1 MADLASFLRKCAS
14 RLKTKK
20 RDRLRVNILGGVFKI
35 LLSVILVAIITGSI
49 CLMAAA
55 VYISRY
61 IDTDMDLSI
70 TSTELN
76 YSTQIFAPGA
86 EGSNEV
92 IYTLH
97 GEQNREWVSY
107 ENIPDYLKK
116 AIVAIED
123 ERFWTHRGV
132 DWKRTLSAG
141 VHLLSG
147 FSSSYGGSTITQQLI
162 KNITGDDEVTVQRKI
177 QEILRAME
185 LEKNMSKEEIL
196 ELYLNTIS
204 LSQGCYGVQTAAKVY
219 FGKDVSELTLAE
231 CASIAGITNLPSYYD
246 PFVYPE
252 HNIARQKDI
261 LWKMHE
267 LGVITDA
274 EYEAAKNEELVFLR
288 DNEEE
293 EDEPQEVQSY
303 YIDLVIDTVIRD
315 LQNQLGYSK
324 EVATRLLY
332 SGGLQIYTTMDSR
345 VQSVMERVYA
355 DSSNFQRLAGITQP
369 QSAMIVY
376 STDGDILGVVGGRG
390 TKQGAR
396 VLNRAK
402 SLRSAGSAIKPLS
415 AYSPALENDLITPF
429 TVVDDFPDLYTN
441 EAGTLIEKPEEYRGK
456 LKAYP
461 KNYYSGF
468 RGLVTVRRAV
478 ELSINTVAVKMVEEL
493 GIPKSYSFL
502 ESRFGISTLVNT
514 SEKGDMNYGSLAL
527 GGFYRGISLL
537 ELTSG
542 YTTFTNDGVHNHPR
556 CYTIIT
562 DADGNVLIDNV
573 HRSSKVL
580 SEKANYYMTYM
591 LESAVTR
598 GTSTAA
604 KISGIAT
611 AGKTGTTNADKDRWF
626 IGYTPYYVGG
636 VWYGYDYPKEI
647 KGADGN
653 PALKAWK
660 LVMDELHEGL
670 PQAEFV
676 VPDMLV
682 SASYCMDS
690 GGKPTE
696 LCKLDVRG
704 SSRSATGVYYQGD
717 KPSETCKIHVECVI
731 CEESGKLATPYCQHT
746 KRVAVLDL
754 DRESLAGK
762 LKVSDEAAVAIKV
775 PVPDAYKGLLP
786 WAKEADRKLQRELKA
801 KTYVNGYK
809 NCSEFCPLHAKEPEP
824 ESESEPETIVIPPR
838 EPETTTKKPESETT
852 TKKPESE
859 TTTKKPE
866 SETSTKK
873 PETEPG
879 TGLTEPESETELN
892 LALIADYEGDW
903 HGVAQFYNCSGA
915 YEDND
920 FVLAEVIMRLSFDE
934 KGNLTPYLR
943 MDLKGFEDRAG
954 FGSSGES
961 GNFPNLRGELDP
973 STDSVALTGT
983 FFSGTLDNPTYAVVN
998 ANGSLTIT
1006 TTVTASD
1013 GSFDLYMVLRRPD
1026 EAWSDEDDPR
1036 LTDSGVE
1043 YYMGM
1048 GLAEI
1053 AGEFGL
1059 DPSLIPAFSSVGEG
1073 AEEGAPTD

>member
-14 RLKTKK
+14 RLKAKK
-20 RDRLRVNILGGVFKI
+20 RDRLRVNILGGLFKI
-35 LLSVILVAIITGSI
+35 LLSVVLIAIITGSI

-70 TSTELN
+70 ASTELN
-76 YSTQIFAPGA
+76 YSTQIFAPDE
-86 EGSNEV
+86 EGKDQV

-97 GEQNREWVSY
+97 GGQNREWVSY
-107 ENIPDYLKK
+107 EDIPDYLKK

-141 VHLLSG
+141 AHMLSG

-185 LEKNMSKEEIL
+185 LEKHMSKEEIL

-219 FGKDVSELTLAE
+219 FGKDVSELDLAE

-252 HNIARQKDI
+252 HNLARQKDI

-274 EYEAAKNEELVFLR
+274 EYEAAKTEELVFLR
-288 DNEEE
+288 DNETEE
-293 EDEPQEVQSY
+293 EEPEVVQSY
-303 YIDLVIDTVIRD
+303 FIDLVIDTVIRD

-332 SGGLQIYTTMDSR
+332 SGGLQIYTTMDSK
-345 VQSVMERVYA
+345 VQSALEKVYT
-355 DSSNFQRLAGITQP
+355 DSSNFQRLKGITQP

-429 TVVDDFPDLYTN
+429 TVVDDYPDLYTDAN
-441 EAGTLIEKPEEYRGK
+441 GTLIEKPKEFSGK

-461 KNYYSGF
+461 KNYYDGF

-502 ESRFGISTLVNT
+502 ESKFGISSLVNT

-527 GGFYRGISLL
+527 GGFYRGVSLL

-542 YTTFTNDGVHNHPR
+542 YTTFTNGGVHNSPR
-556 CYTIIT
+556 VYTIIT
-562 DADGNVLIDNV
+562 DAEGNVLIDNV
-573 HRSSKVL
+573 HRSTKVL

-591 LESAVTR
+591 LESAIIR
-598 GTSTAA
+598 GTATAA
-604 KISGIAT
+604 QIKGIAT
-611 AGKTGTTNADKDRWF
+611 AGKTGTTNSDKDRWF
-626 IGYTPYYVGG
+626 IGFTPYYVGG

-660 LVMDELHEGL
+660 LVMDELHENL
-670 PQAEFV
+670 SPAEFP
-676 VPDMLV
+676 VPDRLV
-682 SASYCMDS
+682 SAGYCLDS
-690 GGKPTE
+690 GNRPSD

-704 SSRSATGVYYQGD
+704 SSRAASGYYYEGD
-717 KPSETCKIHVECVI
+717 KPTGTCKVHVECVI
-731 CEESGKLATPYCQHT
+731 CEESGKLATPYCEHT
-746 KRVAVLDL
+746 KRVAVLEL

-762 LKVSDEAAVAIKV
+762 LKVSDENALAIKIA
-775 PVPDAYKGLLP
+775 VPDDYKGLLP
-786 WAKEADRKLQRELKA
+786 WAKEADQKTQRELKA

-809 NCSEFCPLHAKEPEP
+809 DHVDFCPLHAKEPEP
-824 ESESEPETIVIPPR
+824 ETEPET
-838 EPETTTKKPESETT
+838 ETESETT
-852 TKKPESE
+852 TKKPETESE

-866 SETSTKK
+866 TESETTTKK
-873 PETEPG
+873 PETESETTTKKPE
-879 TGLTEPESETELN
+879 TESETTTKKP
-892 LALIADYEGDW
+892 
-903 HGVAQFYNCSGA
+903 
-915 YEDND
+915 
-920 FVLAEVIMRLSFDE
+920 E
-934 KGNLTPYLR
+934 KETERETTPL
-943 MDLKGFEDRAG
+943 L
-954 FGSSGES
+954 
-961 GNFPNLRGELDP
+961 P
-973 STDSVALTGT
+973 
-983 FFSGTLDNPTYAVVN
+983 
-998 ANGSLTIT
+998 
-1006 TTVTASD
+1006 
-1013 GSFDLYMVLRRPD
+1013 
-1026 EAWSDEDDPR
+1026 DPR
-1036 LTDSGVE
+1036 L
-1043 YYMGM
+1043 
-1048 GLAEI
+1048 
-1053 AGEFGL
+1053 
-1059 DPSLIPAFSSVGEG
+1059 P
-1073 AEEGAPTD
+1073 EESE

>member
-14 RLKTKK
+14 RLKSKK
-20 RDRLRVNILGGVFKI
+20 RDRLRVNLIGGFFKI
-35 LLSVILVAIITGSI
+35 LLSVFLIAVITGSI

-61 IDTDMDLSI
+61 IDTDMELNLA
-70 TSTELN
+70 STDLN
-76 YSTQIFAPGA
+76 YSTQIFAPDT
-86 EGSNEV
+86 EGKNQV

-107 ENIPDYLKK
+107 DEIPDYLKK

-162 KNITGDDEVTVQRKI
+162 KNVTGDDEVTVQRKI

-185 LEKNMSKEEIL
+185 LEKHMSKEEIL

-219 FGKDVSELTLAE
+219 FGKDVSELSLAE

-293 EDEPQEVQSY
+293 EEVPEVVQSY
-303 YIDLVIDTVIRD
+303 FIDLVIDSVIRD

-332 SGGLQIYTTMDSR
+332 SGGLQIYTTMDAK
-345 VQSVMERVYA
+345 VQDTLEKVYT
-355 DSSNFQRLAGITQP
+355 DSSNFQRLQGITQP

-415 AYSPALENDLITPF
+415 AYSPALENGIITPF
-429 TVVDDFPDLYTN
+429 SVIDDYPDLYTDSG
-441 EAGTLIEKPEEYRGK
+441 GTLIEKPEEFRGK

-461 KNYYSGF
+461 KNYYAGF
-468 RGLVTVRRAV
+468 RGLVTARRAV
-478 ELSINTVAVKMVEEL
+478 ELSINTVAVKMVEAL
-493 GIPKSYSFL
+493 GIPKSYGFL
-502 ESRFGISTLVNT
+502 ESRYGISSLVNT

-542 YTTFTNDGVHNHPR
+542 YTTFTNDGVHNLPR
-556 CYTIIT
+556 CYTMIT
-562 DADGNVLIDNV
+562 DADGNVLIDNS
-573 HRSSKVL
+573 HRSTQVL

-591 LESAVTR
+591 LESAVVR
-598 GTSTAA
+598 GTATAA
-604 KISGIAT
+604 QIKDIAT

-653 PALKAWK
+653 PAMKAWK
-660 LVMDELHEGL
+660 LVMDELHEDL
-670 PQAEFV
+670 PPAEFPE
-676 VPDMLV
+676 PDQLI
-682 SASYCMDS
+682 SAGFCLDS
-690 GGKPTE
+690 GQRPTD
-696 LCKLDVRG
+696 LCRLDVRG
-704 SSRSATGVYYQGD
+704 SSRASTGYYYEGD
-717 KPSETCKIHVECVI
+717 KPTEKCTVHVECMI
-731 CEESGKLATPYCQHT
+731 CEESGKLATPYCTHT
-746 KRVAVLDL
+746 KRVAVLDIE
-754 DRESLAGK
+754 RESLAGK
-762 LKVSDEAAVAIKV
+762 LNVSDEAAIAIKV
-775 PVPDAYKGLLP
+775 PVPDDYKGLLP
-786 WAKEADRKLQRELKA
+786 WAKNADRTVQKDLKA

-809 NCSEFCPLHAKEPEP
+809 NCTEFCPLHLKEPEPEP
-824 ESESEPETIVIPPR
+824 ESETEPVVIPPR
-838 EPETTTKKPESETT
+838 KPETEGETTTKKPEPESETTTKKPEPESETTTKKPESETT

-866 SETSTKK
+866 SESGTEPIVIPPRK
-873 PETEPG
+873 PDTETEP
-879 TGLTEPESETELN
+879 TQET
-892 LALIADYEGDW
+892 D
-903 HGVAQFYNCSGA
+903 
-915 YEDND
+915 
-920 FVLAEVIMRLSFDE
+920 
-934 KGNLTPYLR
+934 
-943 MDLKGFEDRAG
+943 
-954 FGSSGES
+954 
-961 GNFPNLRGELDP
+961 
-973 STDSVALTGT
+973 
-983 FFSGTLDNPTYAVVN
+983 
-998 ANGSLTIT
+998 
-1006 TTVTASD
+1006 
-1013 GSFDLYMVLRRPD
+1013 
-1026 EAWSDEDDPR
+1026 
-1036 LTDSGVE
+1036 
-1043 YYMGM
+1043 
-1048 GLAEI
+1048 
-1053 AGEFGL
+1053 
-1059 DPSLIPAFSSVGEG
+1059 
-1073 AEEGAPTD
+1073 

>member
-20 RDRLRVNILGGVFKI
+20 RDRLRVNLIGGFFKI
-35 LLSVILVAIITGSI
+35 LLSVFLIAIITGSI

-61 IDTDMDLSI
+61 IDTDMDLNIASAD
-70 TSTELN
+70 LN

-86 EGSNEV
+86 EGKVEV

-97 GEQNREWVSY
+97 GAQNREWVSY
-107 ENIPDYLKK
+107 DEIPDYLKK

-162 KNITGDDEVTVQRKI
+162 KNITGNDEVTVQRKI

-185 LEKNMSKEEIL
+185 LEKHMSKEEIL
-196 ELYLNTIS
+196 ELYLNTIN

-219 FGKDVSELTLAE
+219 FGKDVSELTLAQ

-274 EYEAAKNEELVFLR
+274 EYEAAKNEELIFLR

-293 EDEPQEVQSY
+293 EEAPEAVQSY
-303 YIDLVIDTVIRD
+303 FIDLVIDSVIRD

-332 SGGLQIYTTMDSR
+332 SGGLQIYTTMDAK
-345 VQSVMERVYA
+345 VQSTLEKVYT
-355 DSSNFQRLAGITQP
+355 DSSNFQRLQGITQP

-415 AYSPALENDLITPF
+415 AYSPALENDIITPF
-429 TVVDDFPDLYTN
+429 SVIDDFPDLYTD
-441 EAGTLIEKPEEYRGK
+441 AGGTLIEKPEEFKGK

-461 KNYYSGF
+461 KNYYTGF
-468 RGLVTVRRAV
+468 RGLVTARRAV
-478 ELSINTVAVKMVEEL
+478 ELSINTVAVKMVEAL
-493 GIPKSYSFL
+493 GIPKSYGYL
-502 ESRFGISTLVNT
+502 ESRFGITSLVNT

-542 YTTFTNDGVHNHPR
+542 YTTFTNEGVHNLPR
-556 CYTIIT
+556 CYTLIT

-573 HRSSKVL
+573 HRSTKVL

-591 LESAVTR
+591 LESAIER
-598 GTSTAA
+598 GTATAA
-604 KISGIAT
+604 KIKGIAT
-611 AGKTGTTNADKDRWF
+611 AGKTGTTNSDKDRWF

-660 LVMDELHEGL
+660 LVMDELHKDL
-670 PQAEFV
+670 PPAEFP
-676 VPDMLV
+676 VPDRLI
-682 SASYCMDS
+682 SAGYCLDS
-690 GGKPTE
+690 GERPTD

-704 SSRSATGVYYQGD
+704 SSRAATGYYYEGD
-717 KPSETCKIHVECVI
+717 KPTRKCTVHVECMI
-731 CEESGKLATPYCQHT
+731 CEESGKLATPYCTKT
-746 KRVAVLDL
+746 KRVAVLNIE
-754 DRESLAGK
+754 RKSLAGK
-762 LKVSDEAAVAIKV
+762 LKVSDEAAVAVKV
-775 PVPDAYKGLLP
+775 PVPDAYKGHLP
-786 WAKEADRKLQRELKA
+786 WAVEANKKVQKEIKA

-809 NCSEFCPLHAKEPEP
+809 DCTEFCPLHPKEPEP
-824 ESESEPETIVIPPR
+824 EPEPATDPVVTPPGKPESETTTKPES
-838 EPETTTKKPESETT
+838 ETTTKKPESETT

-866 SETSTKK
+866 SQS
-873 PETEPG
+873 ETEPAAPPRKPDAE
-879 TGLTEPESETELN
+879 TEPTRETEP
-892 LALIADYEGDW
+892 AP
-903 HGVAQFYNCSGA
+903 
-915 YEDND
+915 
-920 FVLAEVIMRLSFDE
+920 AES
-934 KGNLTPYLR
+934 KPP
-943 MDLKGFEDRAG
+943 A
-954 FGSSGES
+954 
-961 GNFPNLRGELDP
+961 
-973 STDSVALTGT
+973 
-983 FFSGTLDNPTYAVVN
+983 
-998 ANGSLTIT
+998 
-1006 TTVTASD
+1006 TA
-1013 GSFDLYMVLRRPD
+1013 
-1026 EAWSDEDDPR
+1026 E
-1036 LTDSGVE
+1036 
-1043 YYMGM
+1043 
-1048 GLAEI
+1048 
-1053 AGEFGL
+1053 
-1059 DPSLIPAFSSVGEG
+1059 
-1073 AEEGAPTD
+1073 

>member
-20 RDRLRVNILGGVFKI
+20 RDRLRVNLIGGFFKI
-35 LLSVILVAIITGSI
+35 LLSVFLIAIITGSI

-61 IDTDMDLSI
+61 IDTDMDLNIASAD
-70 TSTELN
+70 LN

-86 EGSNEV
+86 EGKVEV

-97 GEQNREWVSY
+97 GAQNREWVSY
-107 ENIPDYLKK
+107 DEIPDYLKK

-162 KNITGDDEVTVQRKI
+162 KNITGNDEVTVQRKI

-185 LEKNMSKEEIL
+185 LEKHMSKEEIL
-196 ELYLNTIS
+196 ELYLNTIN

-219 FGKDVSELTLAE
+219 FGKDVSELTLAQ

-274 EYEAAKNEELVFLR
+274 EYEAAKNEELIFLR

-293 EDEPQEVQSY
+293 EEAPEAVQSY
-303 YIDLVIDTVIRD
+303 FIDLVIDSVIRD

-332 SGGLQIYTTMDSR
+332 SGGLQIYTTMDAK
-345 VQSVMERVYA
+345 VQSTLEKVYT
-355 DSSNFQRLAGITQP
+355 DSSNFQRLQGITQP

-415 AYSPALENDLITPF
+415 AYSPALENDIITPF
-429 TVVDDFPDLYTN
+429 SVIDDFPDLYTD
-441 EAGTLIEKPEEYRGK
+441 AGGTLIEKPEEFKGK

-461 KNYYSGF
+461 KNYYTGF
-468 RGLVTVRRAV
+468 RGLVTARRAV
-478 ELSINTVAVKMVEEL
+478 ELSINTVAVKMVEAL
-493 GIPKSYSFL
+493 GIPKSYGYL
-502 ESRFGISTLVNT
+502 ESRFGITSLVNT

-542 YTTFTNDGVHNHPR
+542 YTTFTNEGVHNLPR
-556 CYTIIT
+556 CYTLIT

-573 HRSSKVL
+573 HRSTKVL

-591 LESAVTR
+591 LESAIER
-598 GTSTAA
+598 GTATAA
-604 KISGIAT
+604 KIKGIAT
-611 AGKTGTTNADKDRWF
+611 AGKTGTTNSDKDRWF

-660 LVMDELHEGL
+660 LVMDELHKDL
-670 PQAEFV
+670 PPAEFP
-676 VPDMLV
+676 VPDHLI
-682 SASYCMDS
+682 SAGYCLDS
-690 GGKPTE
+690 GERPTD

-704 SSRSATGVYYQGD
+704 SSRAATGYYYEGD
-717 KPSETCKIHVECVI
+717 KPTRKCTVHVECMI
-731 CEESGKLATPYCQHT
+731 CEESGKLATPYCTKT
-746 KRVAVLDL
+746 KRVAVLNIE
-754 DRESLAGK
+754 RKSLAGK
-762 LKVSDEAAVAIKV
+762 LKVSDEAAVAVKV
-775 PVPDAYKGLLP
+775 PVPDAYKGRLP
-786 WAKEADRKLQRELKA
+786 WAVEADKKVQKEIKA

-809 NCSEFCPLHAKEPEP
+809 DCTEFCPLHPKEPEP
-824 ESESEPETIVIPPR
+824 EPEPATDPVVTPPG
-838 EPETTTKKPESETT
+838 KPESETT

-866 SETSTKK
+866 SETTTKN
-873 PETEPG
+873 PESQSETEPAAPPRKPDAE
-879 TGLTEPESETELN
+879 TEPTRETEP
-892 LALIADYEGDW
+892 AP
-903 HGVAQFYNCSGA
+903 
-915 YEDND
+915 
-920 FVLAEVIMRLSFDE
+920 AES
-934 KGNLTPYLR
+934 KPP
-943 MDLKGFEDRAG
+943 A
-954 FGSSGES
+954 
-961 GNFPNLRGELDP
+961 
-973 STDSVALTGT
+973 
-983 FFSGTLDNPTYAVVN
+983 
-998 ANGSLTIT
+998 
-1006 TTVTASD
+1006 TA
-1013 GSFDLYMVLRRPD
+1013 
-1026 EAWSDEDDPR
+1026 E
-1036 LTDSGVE
+1036 
-1043 YYMGM
+1043 
-1048 GLAEI
+1048 
-1053 AGEFGL
+1053 
-1059 DPSLIPAFSSVGEG
+1059 
-1073 AEEGAPTD
+1073 